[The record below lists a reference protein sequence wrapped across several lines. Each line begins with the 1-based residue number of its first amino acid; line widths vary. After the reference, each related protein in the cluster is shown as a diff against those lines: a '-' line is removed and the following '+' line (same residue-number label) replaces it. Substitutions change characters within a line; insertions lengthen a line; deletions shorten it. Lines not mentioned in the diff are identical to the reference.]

1 MPLTAR
7 QKLLYSLYRY
17 RLLERGGVIY
27 IDHSALP
34 SPKQKVKESV
44 EKSSVA
50 EKAKSVY
57 EEALMKRYAA
67 LEKKLQKDTWKYNPP
82 STEEKTKSSME
93 KRIPEQFKRR
103 VQPTPTPGVRE
114 EPKPWEI
121 KLPEIKLPEIKLPE
135 FKLPEIK
142 LPIPEPKPKKPAP
155 KKEDIEAKKRIE
167 ESESLKKE
175 RDRVIREFYHK
186 IRPKV
191 KAPSDYGLHCLTA
204 SEWHREYISGRLTL
218 DTPDFDSW
226 CLKHGFPMTY
236 TFCQKLAPKLDPLF
250 NRLEAAERRFEAAK
264 DNFWKTW
271 VSFRGVRPPTPWD
284 LSDLRKWLGEMKH
297 WADEYERIAD
307 EINAIWA
314 KRKIHSSQAG
324 RRTPTNLVEE
334 AKQHQP
340 KPPYMKTPEA
350 TKPKPQPIKDTE
362 LVQLKHKK
370 DELIAKIKEVT
381 GEGNRVQAELSRL
394 LTRVNN
400 LKAERARLENLRN
413 RLSQEIANLQSR
425 LAGTFT
431 ATKEMLQAQIRNL
444 ESYVNSLRNQK
455 AGLEAQIRQL
465 EDRIR
470 DLRRRLSELGI
481 SAQYFYRLWTGGS
494 GYLSPGGSRAGQEY
508 HLPTEFR
515 DVSELNR
522 WKSRLRSDISREE
535 GELSNLKNWLS
546 GLKSRL
552 SSLRGEESSLSAIV
566 SRLRGEVDQLKS
578 RVEELRKRIT
588 GMAPGDLKSL
598 QARLNSLEE
607 ERARL
612 ESEISGLMTRLSE
625 LRSEEGYLRNLLAS
639 AGVTI
644 PTPPVTISP
653 TIPSLPE
660 VPSTPP
666 ITLPTA
672 PSPDV
677 SGLLTQMQNLQ
688 QQLMNLQYRMMEL
701 QSQPPDP
708 TILAELQSLRQ
719 ERAALSQ
726 QLQSLQLEVWVLLLP
741 VFSYTEA

>member
-1 MPLTAR
+1 M
-7 QKLLYSLYRY
+7 
-17 RLLERGGVIY
+17 
-27 IDHSALP
+27 
-34 SPKQKVKESV
+34 
-44 EKSSVA
+44 
-50 EKAKSVY
+50 
-57 EEALMKRYAA
+57 
-67 LEKKLQKDTWKYNPP
+67 
-82 STEEKTKSSME
+82 
-93 KRIPEQFKRR
+93 
-103 VQPTPTPGVRE
+103 
-114 EPKPWEI
+114 
-121 KLPEIKLPEIKLPE
+121 
-135 FKLPEIK
+135 
-142 LPIPEPKPKKPAP
+142 
-155 KKEDIEAKKRIE
+155 
-167 ESESLKKE
+167 
-175 RDRVIREFYHK
+175 
-186 IRPKV
+186 
-191 KAPSDYGLHCLTA
+191 
-204 SEWHREYISGRLTL
+204 

-226 CLKHGFPMTY
+226 CIKHGFSMTY
-236 TFCQKLAPKLDPLF
+236 TFCQKLAPKLDSLF
-250 NRLEAAERRFEAAK
+250 NRLEAAERRFEDAK
-264 DNFWKTW
+264 RNFWSSW
-271 VSFRGVRPPTPWD
+271 VEFRGVRPPTPWD

-324 RRTPTNLVEE
+324 RRTPTNLAEE

-362 LVQLKHKK
+362 LIQLKHKK
-370 DELIAKIKEVT
+370 DDLIAKIKEVT
-381 GEGNRVQAELSRL
+381 GEGERIIRDIPKLETRL
-394 LTRVNN
+394 RTLGEEI
-400 LKAERARLENLRN
+400 LRLAKRRDRLR
-413 RLSQEIANLQSR
+413 QEIAELESR

-431 ATKEMLQAQIRNL
+431 TTKEELQARIRNL
-444 ESYVNSLRNQK
+444 ESYVRSLRNQK

-470 DLRRRLSELGI
+470 DLRSRLAELGI
-481 SAQYFYRLWTGGS
+481 SIPYGYMLWTGGS
-494 GYLSPGGSRAGQEY
+494 GYVSPGGAKAGEEY
-508 HLPTEFR
+508 GLPTEFR

-522 WKSRLRSDISREE
+522 WKARLRSDILREE
-535 GELSNLKNWLS
+535 GELSNLKGWLS

-552 SSLRGEESSLSAIV
+552 SGLRSEESSLSAIV
-566 SRLRGEVDQLKS
+566 SRLKGEVNQLKS
-578 RVEELRKRIT
+578 RVEELRKKIE

-612 ESEISGLMTRLSE
+612 ESEISGLMTKLSE

-639 AGVTI
+639 VGVTI

-660 VPSTPP
+660 VPTISP

-726 QLQSLQLEVWVLLLP
+726 QLQSLQQQIIELSRERPEDVTTPVMELLITQMQQQAQAQTEMMRQLYEAMLQQKH
-741 VFSYTEA
+741 STEAAELRQMIKELEAERNQLLSQIAELQAQIEELKAKPPPPPRPAWRPGMIITTILTAIFGRYGTQPLNNLQEVNT